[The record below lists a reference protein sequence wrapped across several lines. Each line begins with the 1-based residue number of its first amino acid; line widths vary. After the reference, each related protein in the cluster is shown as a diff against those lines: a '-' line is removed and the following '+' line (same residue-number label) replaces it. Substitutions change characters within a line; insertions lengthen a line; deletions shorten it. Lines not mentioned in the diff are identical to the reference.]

1 MKTVVLD
8 AGLPDK
14 AAALARIGRELGLG
28 DDSPRNLDALW
39 DVLRGDVRGP
49 FAIVWRDHARARETL
64 GADFDA
70 LSGLLRRLA
79 AERRDFTFTL
89 A

>member
-1 MKTVVLD
+1 MKTVLLD

-28 DDSPRNLDALW
+28 EAAPRNLDALW

-49 FAIVWRDHARARETL
+49 FAIVWRDHARAQERL

-70 LSGLLRRLA
+70 LCGLLRRLA
-79 AERRDFTFTL
+79 TERRDFTFTL

>member
-1 MKTVVLD
+1 MKTVMLD

-28 DDSPRNLDALW
+28 EVAPRNLDALW

-49 FAIVWRDHARARETL
+49 FAIVWTDHARASVKL

-70 LSGLLRRLA
+70 LCGLLRRLA
-79 AERRDFTFTL
+79 EERRDFTFTL